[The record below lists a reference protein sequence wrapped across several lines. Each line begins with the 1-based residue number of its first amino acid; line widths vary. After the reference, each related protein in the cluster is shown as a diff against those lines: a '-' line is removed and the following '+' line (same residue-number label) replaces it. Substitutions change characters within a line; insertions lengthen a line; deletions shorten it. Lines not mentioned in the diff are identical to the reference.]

1 MQNPFFNVMAS
12 FGAATHDTGGVQFW
26 DAPDR
31 SGWLMKQGDVIKTWR
46 SRFFV
51 LKDGKL
57 FWFSGEDVTS
67 SSTIRGVIDVR
78 KCLSVKGAEDVM
90 NREARAAIH
99 GDVYLGVQAAI
110 NPTMVGIIAHVVE
123 EGVLV
128 LDQVED
134 IGEEINGSF
143 EYYLLC
149 HSYCM
154 YFMSF
159 NGDRSV
165 RSV

>member
-1 MQNPFFNVMAS
+1 MTTTGEMVGVVGVAQRAS
-12 FGAATHDTGGVQFW
+12 RRHDL
-26 DAPDR
+26 DLR
-31 SGWLMKQGDVIKTWR
+31 IKLPIT
-46 SRFFV
+46 V
-51 LKDGKL
+51 EYKTVVV
-57 FWFSGEDVTS
+57 ED
-67 SSTIRGVIDVR
+67 
-78 KCLSVKGAEDVM
+78 AEDVM